1 VPHPLFERHAA
12 TIDRALAAIGER
24 GYWSPHSE
32 SPKAYGEGAM
42 EAGKAAFDAL
52 LGKPFDL
59 TQPGTVGTI
68 GREVSPFGI
77 ALGITYPKADLD
89 ALFAAIGAAEREW
102 KKAGP
107 EAWVG
112 VSTEILQR
120 INKQSLLFAH
130 AVMHTT
136 GQAFMMAF
144 QAGGPHAQDRA
155 LEAIA
160 YAWAEMK
167 KIPAK
172 ALWEKPQGKNEPLR
186 MEKHFRIVPRGVGL
200 VIGCNTFPTW
210 NGFPGFF
217 ADLATGNAVVV
228 KPHPSAILPLALMV
242 KIAREVLSESG
253 FDPNIVTLVA
263 HDAADD
269 VAQKLALR
277 PEVRLIDFTGS
288 AANGNWLEANAKQ
301 AQVYT
306 EKSGVNQIVVDSADD
321 FASVAR
327 NIAFSLSLYT
337 GQMCTAP
344 QNIYVPKGGID
355 TASGHLTFDQVA
367 SGIAEGVQK
376 LLSDPARAVE
386 ILGAV
391 VNDGVMQ
398 RLENARRLGDVVL
411 DTQTLTHPAY
421 PEARIRTPLIVKLG
435 AADLDKYLAEWF
447 GPVAF
452 VIATESTTQSL
463 AIARNAVKT
472 HGALTMSVYAR
483 DKETIDKAIE
493 VAEDAGVAL
502 SINLTGGVFVN
513 QSAAF
518 SDFHGTGANP
528 AANAALTDSAFV
540 ASRFRV
546 RASFSSSSL
555 RMLCSSRSRSS
566 VHVAFSSSARRMRS
580 SLAALSCSSRRVRS
594 SIDARS

>member
-1 VPHPLFERHAA
+1 MPHPLFERHAA

-107 EAWVG
+107 DAWVG
-112 VSTEILQR
+112 VSTEVLQR

-172 ALWEKPQGKNEPLR
+172 ALWEKLQGKNEPLR
-186 MEKHFRIVPRGVGL
+186 MAKHFRIVPRGVGL

-355 TASGHLTFDQVA
+355 TASGRLTFDQVA

-463 AIARNAVKT
+463 AIARDAVKT
-472 HGALTMSVYAR
+472 HGALTLSVYSR
-483 DKETIDKAIE
+483 DKVVIDKAIE

-546 RASFSSSSL
+546 VQHRQ
-555 RMLCSSRSRSS
+555 
-566 VHVAFSSSARRMRS
+566 HV
-580 SLAALSCSSRRVRS
+580 
-594 SIDARS
+594 

>member
-1 VPHPLFERHAA
+1 MPHPLFERHAA
-12 TIDRALAAIGER
+12 TLERALTAIGDR

-32 SPKAYGEGAM
+32 SPKAYGEGAI

-52 LGKPFDL
+52 LGKPFTLD
-59 TQPGTVGTI
+59 QPGTVGTV
-68 GREVSPFGI
+68 GREVSPFGLP
-77 ALGITYPKADLD
+77 LGVTYPKPDLD
-89 ALFAAIGAAEREW
+89 MLFAAVAAAEREW

-112 VSTEILQR
+112 VAMEVLQR
-120 INKQSLLFAH
+120 INKQSLLFAN

-186 MEKHFRIVPRGVGL
+186 MEKHFRIVPRGIGL

-217 ADLATGNAVVV
+217 ADLTTGNAVVV

-242 KIAREVLSESG
+242 KIARDVLAENG
-253 FDPNIVTLVA
+253 FDPNVVTLVA
-263 HDAADD
+263 HDAGDD
-269 VAQKLALR
+269 VAQKVALR
-277 PEVRLIDFTGS
+277 PEVKLIDFTGS

-306 EKSGVNQIVVDSADD
+306 EKSGVNQIVVDSAED

-344 QNIYVPKGGID
+344 QNIYVPKDGID
-355 TASGHLTFDQVA
+355 TTSGRLSFDQVA
-367 SGIAEGVQK
+367 SGIAEAVQK
-376 LLSDPARAVE
+376 LLVDPARAVE

-391 VNDGVMQ
+391 VNDGVME
-398 RLENARRLGDVVL
+398 RLEKARRLGNVVL
-411 DTQTLTHPAY
+411 DTQTLAHPAF
-421 PEARIRTPLIVKLG
+421 PQARIRTPLIVKLG

-447 GPVAF
+447 GPIAF

-463 AIARNAVKT
+463 AIARDAVKT
-472 HGALTMSVYAR
+472 HGALTLSVYSRSQQA
-483 DKETIDKAIE
+483 IDQAID

-528 AANAALTDSAFV
+528 AANAALTDAAFV

-546 RASFSSSSL
+546 VQHRQ
-555 RMLCSSRSRSS
+555 
-566 VHVAFSSSARRMRS
+566 HV
-580 SLAALSCSSRRVRS
+580 
-594 SIDARS
+594 